1 MEISR
6 ILTNATPERSLSRP
20 RTAALLGIS
29 LPTLIGAI
37 KRNEIR
43 VIRIGSR
50 QRVPVDEIQR
60 VLSGTDESGR

>member
-1 MEISR
+1 MDISQ

-20 RTAALLGIS
+20 RVAALLGIS

-37 KRNEIR
+37 ERNEIR
-43 VIRIGSR
+43 VIRIGCR
-50 QRVPVDEIQR
+50 QRVPVDEIER

>member
-20 RTAALLGIS
+20 RAAALLGIS

-37 KRNEIR
+37 ERNEIR

-50 QRVPVDEIQR
+50 QRVPLDEIQR
-60 VLSGTDESGR
+60 VLSGTNESGR